1 MVEFNSIAAGI
12 DAADQMVKTA
22 QVDPL
27 FFKTIC
33 PGKFV
38 AAVTGDVAAVSASVN
53 AGRETHAD
61 ALVDWFII
69 PNIHRDV
76 IGALAGATGITERGA
91 LGIIE
96 TFSAASIVVASDA
109 AVKAADVQLLDVRV
123 ALGLGGKGYAL
134 MTGDVAAVNAAVEA
148 GSTAAAESGLLVSKE
163 WSYPAGNRAIQNSSS
178 VFCERTP
185 PSRACCW
192 DPHGCPCAPAA
203 PAARASNS
211 LPNPAA
217 SHPYQK

>member
-1 MVEFNSIAAGI
+1 MSESYTAVGMVEFNSIAAGI

-96 TFSAASIVVASDA
+96 TFSIVVASDA

-148 GSTAAAESGLLVSKE
+148 GSTAAAESGLLVSKVVIP
-163 WSYPAGNRAIQNSSS
+163 SPAET
-178 VFCERTP
+178 VFEQI
-185 PSRACCW
+185 A
-192 DPHGCPCAPAA
+192 
-203 PAARASNS
+203 
-211 LPNPAA
+211 
-217 SHPYQK
+217 

>member
-1 MVEFNSIAAGI
+1 MSESYTAVGMVEFNSIAAGI

-38 AAVTGDVAAVSASVN
+38 AAVTGAVSASVN

-148 GSTAAAESGLLVSKE
+148 GSTAAAESGLLVSKVVIP
-163 WSYPAGNRAIQNSSS
+163 SPAET
-178 VFCERTP
+178 VFEQI
-185 PSRACCW
+185 A
-192 DPHGCPCAPAA
+192 
-203 PAARASNS
+203 
-211 LPNPAA
+211 
-217 SHPYQK
+217 

>member
-1 MVEFNSIAAGI
+1 MSESYTAVGMVEFNSIAAGI

-76 IGALAGATGITERGA
+76 IGALAGATAISERGA

-109 AVKAADVQLLDVRV
+109 AVKAADVQLLDVRM

-148 GSTAAAESGLLVSKE
+148 GSATAAESGLLVSKVVIP
-163 WSYPAGNRAIQNSSS
+163 SPAES
-178 VFCERTP
+178 VFEQI
-185 PSRACCW
+185 A
-192 DPHGCPCAPAA
+192 
-203 PAARASNS
+203 
-211 LPNPAA
+211 
-217 SHPYQK
+217 

>member
-1 MVEFNSIAAGI
+1 
-12 DAADQMVKTA
+12 MVKTA

-76 IGALAGATGITERGA
+76 IGALAGATGITERA
-91 LGIIE
+91 R
-96 TFSAASIVVASDA
+96 SASSKPSPPPSWWRPMPPSRLPTCSSLTSAWP
-109 AVKAADVQLLDVRV
+109 
-123 ALGLGGKGYAL
+123 LGLGGKGYAL

-148 GSTAAAESGLLVSKE
+148 GSTAAAESGLLVSKVVIP
-163 WSYPAGNRAIQNSSS
+163 SPAET
-178 VFCERTP
+178 VFEQI
-185 PSRACCW
+185 A
-192 DPHGCPCAPAA
+192 
-203 PAARASNS
+203 
-211 LPNPAA
+211 
-217 SHPYQK
+217 

>member
-1 MVEFNSIAAGI
+1 MSESYTAVGMVEFNSIAAGI

-38 AAVTGDVAAVSASVN
+38 AAVTGDVAAVN

-148 GSTAAAESGLLVSKE
+148 GSTAAAESGLLVSKVVIP
-163 WSYPAGNRAIQNSSS
+163 SPAET
-178 VFCERTP
+178 VFEQI
-185 PSRACCW
+185 A
-192 DPHGCPCAPAA
+192 
-203 PAARASNS
+203 
-211 LPNPAA
+211 
-217 SHPYQK
+217 

>member
-1 MVEFNSIAAGI
+1 MSESYTAVGMVEFNSIAAGI

-76 IGALAGATGITERGA
+76 IGALAGATTVSERGA

-148 GSTAAAESGLLVSKE
+148 GSASAAESGLLVSKVVIP
-163 WSYPAGNRAIQNSSS
+163 SPAES
-178 VFCERTP
+178 VFEQI
-185 PSRACCW
+185 A
-192 DPHGCPCAPAA
+192 
-203 PAARASNS
+203 
-211 LPNPAA
+211 
-217 SHPYQK
+217 

>member
-1 MVEFNSIAAGI
+1 MSDSYTAVGMVEFNSIAAGI

-69 PNIHRDV
+69 PHIHRDV
-76 IGALAGATGITERGA
+76 IGALAGATTISERGA

-148 GSTAAAESGLLVSKE
+148 GSASAAESGLLVSKVVIP
-163 WSYPAGNRAIQNSSS
+163 SPAES
-178 VFCERTP
+178 VFEQI
-185 PSRACCW
+185 A
-192 DPHGCPCAPAA
+192 
-203 PAARASNS
+203 
-211 LPNPAA
+211 
-217 SHPYQK
+217 

>member
-53 AGRETHAD
+53 AGR
-61 ALVDWFII
+61 
-69 PNIHRDV
+69 
-76 IGALAGATGITERGA
+76 
-91 LGIIE
+91 IIE

-148 GSTAAAESGLLVSKE
+148 GSTAAAESGLLVSKVVIP
-163 WSYPAGNRAIQNSSS
+163 SPAET
-178 VFCERTP
+178 VFEQI
-185 PSRACCW
+185 A
-192 DPHGCPCAPAA
+192 
-203 PAARASNS
+203 
-211 LPNPAA
+211 
-217 SHPYQK
+217 

>member
-1 MVEFNSIAAGI
+1 MSESYTAVGMVEFNSIAAGI

-134 MTGDVAAVNAAVEA
+134 MTGDVAAGNAAVEA
-148 GSTAAAESGLLVSKE
+148 GSTAAAESGLLVSKVVIP
-163 WSYPAGNRAIQNSSS
+163 SPAET
-178 VFCERTP
+178 VFEQI
-185 PSRACCW
+185 A
-192 DPHGCPCAPAA
+192 
-203 PAARASNS
+203 
-211 LPNPAA
+211 
-217 SHPYQK
+217 

>member
-1 MVEFNSIAAGI
+1 MSESYTAVGMVEFNSIAAGI

-76 IGALAGATGITERGA
+76 IGALAGATGITERGS

-148 GSTAAAESGLLVSKE
+148 GSTAAAESGLLVSKVVIP
-163 WSYPAGNRAIQNSSS
+163 SPAET
-178 VFCERTP
+178 VFEQI
-185 PSRACCW
+185 A
-192 DPHGCPCAPAA
+192 
-203 PAARASNS
+203 
-211 LPNPAA
+211 
-217 SHPYQK
+217 

>member
-1 MVEFNSIAAGI
+1 MSESYTAVGMVELNSIAAGI

-148 GSTAAAESGLLVSKE
+148 GSTAAAESGLLVSKVVIP
-163 WSYPAGNRAIQNSSS
+163 SPAET
-178 VFCERTP
+178 VFEQI
-185 PSRACCW
+185 A
-192 DPHGCPCAPAA
+192 
-203 PAARASNS
+203 
-211 LPNPAA
+211 
-217 SHPYQK
+217 

>member
-1 MVEFNSIAAGI
+1 MSESYTAVGMVEFNSIAAGI

-148 GSTAAAESGLLVSKE
+148 GSTAAAESGLLVSMGVIP
-163 WSYPAGNRAIQNSSS
+163 SPAET
-178 VFCERTP
+178 VFEQI
-185 PSRACCW
+185 A
-192 DPHGCPCAPAA
+192 
-203 PAARASNS
+203 
-211 LPNPAA
+211 
-217 SHPYQK
+217 

>member
-38 AAVTGDVAAVSASVN
+38 AAVTGDVSASVN

-134 MTGDVAAVNAAVEA
+134 MTGVAAVNAAVEA
-148 GSTAAAESGLLVSKE
+148 GSTAAAESGLLVSKVVIP
-163 WSYPAGNRAIQNSSS
+163 SPAET
-178 VFCERTP
+178 VFEQI
-185 PSRACCW
+185 A
-192 DPHGCPCAPAA
+192 
-203 PAARASNS
+203 
-211 LPNPAA
+211 
-217 SHPYQK
+217 

>member
-1 MVEFNSIAAGI
+1 MSESYTAVGMVEFNSIAAGI

-123 ALGLGGKGYAL
+123 ALGLGLCPHDRRRGRSQRRRRSRIHGRRRK
-134 MTGDVAAVNAAVEA
+134 
-148 GSTAAAESGLLVSKE
+148 
-163 WSYPAGNRAIQNSSS
+163 R
-178 VFCERTP
+178 P
-185 PSRACCW
+185 PREQ
-192 DPHGCPCAPAA
+192 G
-203 PAARASNS
+203 R
-211 LPNPAA
+211 
-217 SHPYQK
+217 HPEPG

>member
-38 AAVTGDVAAVSASVN
+38 A

-148 GSTAAAESGLLVSKE
+148 GSTAAAESGLLVSKVVIP
-163 WSYPAGNRAIQNSSS
+163 SPAET
-178 VFCERTP
+178 VFEQI
-185 PSRACCW
+185 A
-192 DPHGCPCAPAA
+192 
-203 PAARASNS
+203 
-211 LPNPAA
+211 
-217 SHPYQK
+217 

>member
-38 AAVTGDVAAVSASVN
+38 AAVTGDVAAVSASVLRPAGPGAVPAVSASVN

-148 GSTAAAESGLLVSKE
+148 GSTAAAESGLLVSKVVIP
-163 WSYPAGNRAIQNSSS
+163 SPAET
-178 VFCERTP
+178 VFEQI
-185 PSRACCW
+185 A
-192 DPHGCPCAPAA
+192 
-203 PAARASNS
+203 
-211 LPNPAA
+211 
-217 SHPYQK
+217 

>member
-96 TFSAASIVVASDA
+96 TFSAA
-109 AVKAADVQLLDVRV
+109 VKAADVQLLDVRV

-148 GSTAAAESGLLVSKE
+148 GSTAAAESGLLVSKVVIP
-163 WSYPAGNRAIQNSSS
+163 SPAET
-178 VFCERTP
+178 VFEQI
-185 PSRACCW
+185 A
-192 DPHGCPCAPAA
+192 
-203 PAARASNS
+203 
-211 LPNPAA
+211 
-217 SHPYQK
+217 

>member
-1 MVEFNSIAAGI
+1 MSESYTAVGMVEFNSIAAGI

-33 PGKFV
+33 PGKFG

-148 GSTAAAESGLLVSKE
+148 GSTAAAESGLLVSKVVIP
-163 WSYPAGNRAIQNSSS
+163 SPAET
-178 VFCERTP
+178 VFEQI
-185 PSRACCW
+185 A
-192 DPHGCPCAPAA
+192 
-203 PAARASNS
+203 
-211 LPNPAA
+211 
-217 SHPYQK
+217 

>member
-109 AVKAADVQLLDVRV
+109 AVKGADVQLLDVRV

-148 GSTAAAESGLLVSKE
+148 GSTAAARSGLPLSKGVIP
-163 WSYPAGNRAIQNSSS
+163 SPAET
-178 VFCERTP
+178 VFEQI
-185 PSRACCW
+185 A
-192 DPHGCPCAPAA
+192 
-203 PAARASNS
+203 
-211 LPNPAA
+211 
-217 SHPYQK
+217 

>member
-1 MVEFNSIAAGI
+1 MSESYTAVGMVEFNSIAAGI

-53 AGRETHAD
+53 AGRETHAA

-76 IGALAGATGITERGA
+76 IGALAGATGITERW
-91 LGIIE
+91 
-96 TFSAASIVVASDA
+96 
-109 AVKAADVQLLDVRV
+109 RP
-123 ALGLGGKGYAL
+123 
-134 MTGDVAAVNAAVEA
+134 M
-148 GSTAAAESGLLVSKE
+148 
-163 WSYPAGNRAIQNSSS
+163 
-178 VFCERTP
+178 P
-185 PSRACCW
+185 PSRLPTCSSLTSAW
-192 DPHGCPCAPAA
+192 PSDS
-203 PAARASNS
+203 AARAMPS
-211 LPNPAA
+211 
-217 SHPYQK
+217 

>member
-1 MVEFNSIAAGI
+1 MSESYTAVGMVEFNSIAAGI

-76 IGALAGATGITERGA
+76 IGALAGATTVSERGA

-96 TFSAASIVVASDA
+96 TSAASIVVASDA

-148 GSTAAAESGLLVSKE
+148 GSASAAESGLLVSKVVIP
-163 WSYPAGNRAIQNSSS
+163 SPAET
-178 VFCERTP
+178 VFEQI
-185 PSRACCW
+185 A
-192 DPHGCPCAPAA
+192 
-203 PAARASNS
+203 
-211 LPNPAA
+211 
-217 SHPYQK
+217 

>member
-1 MVEFNSIAAGI
+1 MSESYTAVGMVEFNSIAAGI

-134 MTGDVAAVNAAVEA
+134 MTGDVAAVNAAVEG
-148 GSTAAAESGLLVSKE
+148 GSTAAAESGLLVSKVVIP
-163 WSYPAGNRAIQNSSS
+163 SPAET
-178 VFCERTP
+178 VFEQI
-185 PSRACCW
+185 A
-192 DPHGCPCAPAA
+192 
-203 PAARASNS
+203 
-211 LPNPAA
+211 
-217 SHPYQK
+217 

>member
-96 TFSAASIVVASDA
+96 TFAAAASVVASEA

-148 GSTAAAESGLLVSKE
+148 GSTAAAESGLLVSKVVIP
-163 WSYPAGNRAIQNSSS
+163 SPAETVLAQI
-178 VFCERTP
+178 
-185 PSRACCW
+185 A
-192 DPHGCPCAPAA
+192 
-203 PAARASNS
+203 
-211 LPNPAA
+211 
-217 SHPYQK
+217 

>member
-1 MVEFNSIAAGI
+1 MSESYTAVGMVEFNSIAAGI

-69 PNIHRDV
+69 PNIHGDV
-76 IGALAGATGITERGA
+76 SGALAGATGITERGA

-123 ALGLGGKGYAL
+123 APGLGGKGYAL

-148 GSTAAAESGLLVSKE
+148 GSTAAAESGLLVSKVVIP
-163 WSYPAGNRAIQNSSS
+163 SPAET
-178 VFCERTP
+178 VFEQI
-185 PSRACCW
+185 A
-192 DPHGCPCAPAA
+192 
-203 PAARASNS
+203 
-211 LPNPAA
+211 
-217 SHPYQK
+217 

>member
-1 MVEFNSIAAGI
+1 MSESYTAVGMVEFNSIAAGI

-69 PNIHRDV
+69 PNIH
-76 IGALAGATGITERGA
+76 RGA

-148 GSTAAAESGLLVSKE
+148 GSTAAAESGLLVSKVVIP
-163 WSYPAGNRAIQNSSS
+163 SPAET
-178 VFCERTP
+178 VFEQI
-185 PSRACCW
+185 A
-192 DPHGCPCAPAA
+192 
-203 PAARASNS
+203 
-211 LPNPAA
+211 
-217 SHPYQK
+217 

>member
-1 MVEFNSIAAGI
+1 MSESYTAVGMVEFNSIAAGI

-109 AVKAADVQLLDVRV
+109 VRV

-148 GSTAAAESGLLVSKE
+148 GSTAAAESGLLVSKVVIP
-163 WSYPAGNRAIQNSSS
+163 SPAET
-178 VFCERTP
+178 VFEQI
-185 PSRACCW
+185 A
-192 DPHGCPCAPAA
+192 
-203 PAARASNS
+203 
-211 LPNPAA
+211 
-217 SHPYQK
+217 

>member
-76 IGALAGATGITERGA
+76 IGALAGATTVSERGA

-134 MTGDVAAVNAAVEA
+134 LTGDVAAVNAAVEA
-148 GSTAAAESGLLVSKE
+148 GSASAAESGLLVSKVVIP
-163 WSYPAGNRAIQNSSS
+163 SPAET
-178 VFCERTP
+178 VFEQI
-185 PSRACCW
+185 A
-192 DPHGCPCAPAA
+192 
-203 PAARASNS
+203 
-211 LPNPAA
+211 
-217 SHPYQK
+217 

>member
-96 TFSAASIVVASDA
+96 TKRKKGTVVVTFSAASIVVASDA

-148 GSTAAAESGLLVSKE
+148 GSTAAAESGLLVSKVVIP
-163 WSYPAGNRAIQNSSS
+163 SPAET
-178 VFCERTP
+178 VFEQI
-185 PSRACCW
+185 A
-192 DPHGCPCAPAA
+192 
-203 PAARASNS
+203 
-211 LPNPAA
+211 
-217 SHPYQK
+217 

>member
-1 MVEFNSIAAGI
+1 MSESYTAVGMVEFNSIAAGI

-96 TFSAASIVVASDA
+96 TFSAASIVVAS

-148 GSTAAAESGLLVSKE
+148 GSTAAAESGLLVSKVVIP
-163 WSYPAGNRAIQNSSS
+163 SPAET
-178 VFCERTP
+178 VFEQI
-185 PSRACCW
+185 A
-192 DPHGCPCAPAA
+192 
-203 PAARASNS
+203 
-211 LPNPAA
+211 
-217 SHPYQK
+217 